1 MELKLGY
8 TILTKTG
15 CKWCDKIKELLP
27 SAYYINCDIND
38 ASRDAFYEKVD
49 ALSGTSPR
57 TFPMVFLNKK
67 YIGGYKDTR
76 QILQCDYIADV
87 DF

>member
-1 MELKLGY
+1 MELKIGY

-27 SAYYINCDIND
+27 SAHYILCSTNV
-38 ASRDAFYEKVD
+38 ASRDAFFKEVD
-49 ALSGTSPR
+49 ALSGTKPR
-57 TFPMVFLNKK
+57 TFPMVFFNQQ
-67 YIGGYKDTR
+67 YIGGYEDTR
-76 QILQCDYIADV
+76 KRLQCDYIADV